1 MISAVLFDL
10 DETLLDRTTSLI
22 AFLADQHCR
31 FVDRLGSVSLQVWR
45 DRFLALDARGHT
57 NKSIVYAALQEF
69 GGDPAAA
76 GELLDD
82 YRERCCQYA
91 QGVPGMAALL
101 KVSRSH
107 GLRLGIVTNGETAFQ
122 TRHITALCLDALVD
136 AVLISEAKGD
146 SQTGWGAVPACS
158 RQTWG
163 SSCPVPL
170 RGR

>member
-10 DETLLDRTTSLI
+10 SKRYSIGRPRLLPSSRTSTAVLWIGWAASRCKFGVTASWRSTQEVTRTS
-22 AFLADQHCR
+22 R
-31 FVDRLGSVSLQVWR
+31 SSMRRSE
-45 DRFLALDARGHT
+45 
-57 NKSIVYAALQEF
+57 EF

-107 GLRLGIVTNGETAFQ
+107 GLRLGN
-122 TRHITALCLDALVD
+122 RHQRRNCIPDAPHYCTMLGR
-136 AVLISEAKGD
+136 A
-146 SQTGWGAVPACS
+146 
-158 RQTWG
+158 
-163 SSCPVPL
+163 
-170 RGR
+170 RGRRVNL